1 MRTWRT
7 AHALRR
13 AFLIVL
19 ALRYLPTGLL
29 LPVFV
34 LLMLDRGLSL
44 AQVGVAV
51 AAQGAVILILEIP
64 TGGLA
69 DAVGSR
75 VILAAAGVCAVL
87 GTGLLLAAH
96 DLAGFLLAWAVIGV
110 YRALDS
116 GPLEAWY
123 VNAALATDP
132 NRDLERDLS
141 IAGVVTYTA
150 MALGAASAS
159 VAAVLPPLRESSA
172 ATAVLIGLVLEGV
185 HLVAVL
191 ALVREDRPRR
201 RVAVVLHQVLDTGSA
216 IAAGARTAWRARPL
230 RLVLLVELGWG
241 AGLAGVELLWQP
253 RLDQVIT
260 GGHVTAVT
268 GLIAAAGLA
277 AGALG
282 AAALPWMLHRV
293 RGRLALTATLL
304 LVLQAGAVLTLG
316 LLGLAGV
323 VIGYVAFY
331 TVHGSL
337 NAAHAALL
345 HRRTPSGHRAT
356 VLSLNS
362 LVSRT
367 GALPAGIALGALAD
381 RNWTWAFLAT
391 AGLLLAAAPLYTAS
405 GENTQTQAPNQQ
417 RVRPDD
423 DQPAPF
429 PLDSK
434 PGDSRGGGSPFML
447 VSLSGPQR
455 EDDALQ

>member
-7 AHALRR
+7 ALAMRR
-13 AFLIVL
+13 AFLVVL

-44 AQVGVAV
+44 AEVGVAV
-51 AAQGAVILILEIP
+51 AAQGAAILILEIP

-87 GTGLLLAAH
+87 GTGLLLTAH
-96 DLAGFLLAWAVIGV
+96 DLAGFVLAWAVIGV

-123 VNAALATDP
+123 VDAALTAEP
-132 NRDLERDLS
+132 NRELERDLS
-141 IAGVVTYTA
+141 LAGVVTYSA

-159 VAAVLPPLRESSA
+159 FATILSPLRGSSA
-172 ATAVLIGLVLEGV
+172 ATAVLIALVLEGV
-185 HLVAVL
+185 HLVAIL
-191 ALVREDRPRR
+191 TLVREDRPRR
-201 RVAVVLHQVLDTGSA
+201 HLVVVLHQALDTGRA

-260 GGHVTAVT
+260 VSDVTAVT

-277 AGALG
+277 TGALG
-282 AAALPWMLHRV
+282 AAGLPWILRRL
-293 RGRLALTATLL
+293 RGRLALAATLL
-304 LVLQAGAVLTLG
+304 LVLQAGAVLALG
-316 LLGLAGV
+316 LLGLAGI

-381 RNWTWAFLAT
+381 HNWTWAFLAT
-391 AGLLLAAAPLYTAS
+391 AGLLLIAAPLYTAS
-405 GENTQTQAPNQQ
+405 GEGHASLK
-417 RVRPDD
+417 
-423 DQPAPF
+423 PAA
-429 PLDSK
+429 
-434 PGDSRGGGSPFML
+434 GT
-447 VSLSGPQR
+447 
-455 EDDALQ
+455 A